1 MWKQHEVVAI
11 IFDGVLTVAEDPQM
25 ASPTPQK
32 LQELL
37 LDLIEKVEDPIV
49 KAQYLS
55 KLQKTLVRETKEPKP
70 KSSKSPIN
78 FEEVLNSRCFL
89 RLADFHKA
97 VFKPLIFT
105 GSLRLR
111 PSAMGFTDCSRR
123 RSSSMAGC
131 SLCTR
136 STQLAE
142 ILRLIDP
149 LYGAYDFFS
158 ILFVCDDDDDD
169 G

>member
-1 MWKQHEVVAI
+1 MPFPR
-11 IFDGVLTVAEDPQM
+11 IFYYSRCSPLKSFISTVHP
-25 ASPTPQK
+25 S
-32 LQELL
+32 
-37 LDLIEKVEDPIV
+37 IPIY
-49 KAQYLS
+49 KILYFIS
-55 KLQKTLVRETKEPKP
+55 
-70 KSSKSPIN
+70 IC
-78 FEEVLNSRCFL
+78 NSRCFL